1 MDFITRLPKVQGKDC
16 VYVVVDRLT
25 KFALFFGSLFHIQ
38 PHKLLNYFFVRFLDC
53 MDYHET
59 LLVTEI
65 VSL

>member
-1 MDFITRLPKVQGKDC
+1 MQGKDC
-16 VYVVVDRLT
+16 VYVVVDFLT
-25 KFALFFGSLFHIQ
+25 KFSHFFLVTISYSATQVVELFFA
-38 PHKLLNYFFVRFLDC
+38 RCLDC